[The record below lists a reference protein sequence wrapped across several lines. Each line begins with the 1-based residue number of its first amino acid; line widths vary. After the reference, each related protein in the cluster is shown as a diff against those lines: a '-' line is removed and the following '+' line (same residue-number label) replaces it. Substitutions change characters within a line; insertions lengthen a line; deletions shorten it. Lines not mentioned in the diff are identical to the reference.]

1 MNDNFYYSD
10 NNNNNI
16 NSINE
21 SHNVNKGLL
30 LMFFSIVLIASGYI
44 MMVSGIFDKVKKVE
58 TKIDN
63 KIYHEYDELN
73 GKTRLEKAT
82 KYGSFVGEVKVHP
95 EDEDIANLLI
105 QQIEFCNTIIINK
118 VDYLRGQQI
127 SIDEIDKT
135 IRRDVTST
143 FFTYDMATRLYN
155 GFRDYVKWLS
165 DSVDSD
171 TILEEAEAFVI

>member
-1 MNDNFYYSD
+1 MTAA
-10 NNNNNI
+10 
-16 NSINE
+16 E
-21 SHNVNKGLL
+21 R
-30 LMFFSIVLIASGYI
+30 
-44 MMVSGIFDKVKKVE
+44 VKKYQDFYSKLDNARNTNDVE
-58 TKIDN
+58 CA
-63 KIYHEYDELN
+63 YSLMMP
-73 GKTRLEKAT
+73 
-82 KYGSFVGEVKVHP
+82 V
-95 EDEDIANLLI
+95 
-105 QQIEFCNTIIINK
+105 IINK

>member
-1 MNDNFYYSD
+1 MTAA
-10 NNNNNI
+10 
-16 NSINE
+16 E
-21 SHNVNKGLL
+21 R
-30 LMFFSIVLIASGYI
+30 
-44 MMVSGIFDKVKKVE
+44 VKKYRDFYSKLDNARNTNDVE
-58 TKIDN
+58 CA
-63 KIYHEYDELN
+63 YSLMMP
-73 GKTRLEKAT
+73 
-82 KYGSFVGEVKVHP
+82 V
-95 EDEDIANLLI
+95 
-105 QQIEFCNTIIINK
+105 IINK

-171 TILEEAEAFVI
+171 TILEETETFVI

>member
-1 MNDNFYYSD
+1 MTAA
-10 NNNNNI
+10 
-16 NSINE
+16 E
-21 SHNVNKGLL
+21 R
-30 LMFFSIVLIASGYI
+30 
-44 MMVSGIFDKVKKVE
+44 VKKYRDFYSKLENARNTNDVE
-58 TKIDN
+58 CT
-63 KIYHEYDELN
+63 YSLMMP
-73 GKTRLEKAT
+73 
-82 KYGSFVGEVKVHP
+82 V
-95 EDEDIANLLI
+95 
-105 QQIEFCNTIIINK
+105 IINK

-135 IRRDVTST
+135 IRHDVTSS

>member
-1 MNDNFYYSD
+1 MTAA
-10 NNNNNI
+10 
-16 NSINE
+16 E
-21 SHNVNKGLL
+21 R
-30 LMFFSIVLIASGYI
+30 
-44 MMVSGIFDKVKKVE
+44 VKKYRDFYSKLDNARNTNDVE
-58 TKIDN
+58 CA
-63 KIYHEYDELN
+63 YSLMMP
-73 GKTRLEKAT
+73 
-82 KYGSFVGEVKVHP
+82 V
-95 EDEDIANLLI
+95 
-105 QQIEFCNTIIINK
+105 IINK

>member
-1 MNDNFYYSD
+1 MTAAERVKKYRDFYSKLDNARNTNDVECAY
-10 NNNNNI
+10 
-16 NSINE
+16 
-21 SHNVNKGLL
+21 L
-30 LMFFSIVLIASGYI
+30 LMMPV
-44 MMVSGIFDKVKKVE
+44 
-58 TKIDN
+58 
-63 KIYHEYDELN
+63 
-73 GKTRLEKAT
+73 
-82 KYGSFVGEVKVHP
+82 
-95 EDEDIANLLI
+95 
-105 QQIEFCNTIIINK
+105 IINK

>member
-1 MNDNFYYSD
+1 MTAA
-10 NNNNNI
+10 
-16 NSINE
+16 E
-21 SHNVNKGLL
+21 R
-30 LMFFSIVLIASGYI
+30 
-44 MMVSGIFDKVKKVE
+44 VKKYQDFYSKLDNARNTNDVE
-58 TKIDN
+58 CA
-63 KIYHEYDELN
+63 YSLMMP
-73 GKTRLEKAT
+73 
-82 KYGSFVGEVKVHP
+82 V
-95 EDEDIANLLI
+95 
-105 QQIEFCNTIIINK
+105 IINK

-171 TILEEAEAFVI
+171 TILEEAEAFVV

>member
-1 MNDNFYYSD
+1 MTAAERVKKYRDFYSKLENARNTNDVECTY
-10 NNNNNI
+10 
-16 NSINE
+16 
-21 SHNVNKGLL
+21 L
-30 LMFFSIVLIASGYI
+30 LMMPV
-44 MMVSGIFDKVKKVE
+44 
-58 TKIDN
+58 
-63 KIYHEYDELN
+63 
-73 GKTRLEKAT
+73 
-82 KYGSFVGEVKVHP
+82 
-95 EDEDIANLLI
+95 
-105 QQIEFCNTIIINK
+105 IINK

-171 TILEEAEAFVI
+171 TILEEVEAFVI